1 MNEDIFQTFLL
12 GNGDSWPYDSILTV
26 TFTCLDKISVVR
38 IDPKKS
44 VIGTLFG
51 SLGYKSLRTPTVE
64 MQRRFGHTFNYSRHN
79 KLALVLKCQPFP
91 TGLEWRKA

>member
-1 MNEDIFQTFLL
+1 MNKGIFQTFLS
-12 GNGDSWPYDSILTV
+12 GGMVIWSYGSILTV
-26 TFTCLDKISVVR
+26 TFTCLDEISVVR

-64 MQRRFGHTFNYSRHN
+64 MHRRFGHTFNYSRHN
-79 KLALVLKCQPFP
+79 KIGISSQMSTDSDTA
-91 TGLEWRKA
+91 GMA